1 MVWWQVWWL
10 CMHRLRQFALCRWTQ
25 SVYKNKIHQK
35 THPNQHRSI
44 RNAVFLPQ
52 FRTIIHHSLIWSM
65 GYFLRRNPMWTVKK
79 LRPIHSGKDARI
91 RLERWGARWRDAWNE
106 REIGQ
111 SLSRHKRGRKSGG
124 GERVPHVERRGEM
137 VTWSHWT
144 ISLLQLMNPYQDHEI
159 KMERR
164 SARSLQS
171 LGVN

>member
-1 MVWWQVWWL
+1 MAGWGIIYGWIAPICPLQVDTISL
-10 CMHRLRQFALCRWTQ
+10 QTQ
-25 SVYKNKIHQK
+25 NSPDNTPKSLH
-35 THPNQHRSI
+35 QHRCI

-79 LRPIHSGKDARI
+79 LRPIHSGKDARN